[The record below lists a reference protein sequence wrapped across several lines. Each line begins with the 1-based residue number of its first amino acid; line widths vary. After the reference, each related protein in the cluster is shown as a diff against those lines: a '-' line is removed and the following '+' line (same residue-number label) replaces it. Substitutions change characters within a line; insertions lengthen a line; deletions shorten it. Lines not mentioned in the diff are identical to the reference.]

1 MNIAQISK
9 LGGRG
14 ASLLAKMLE
23 VAPLFRAADFKLD
36 ASTHLVVADKDSHTS
51 TAARAEGSALQRD
64 AQVPSP
70 VSRNLALYGRE
81 ISVDDVRKLDSN
93 VGISPAGLR
102 LFADRRLMG
111 LAGKLA
117 TEVQDQIFVGS
128 DTSNEMLGV
137 GVFVK
142 DAASGGQT
150 TKLGFTTA
158 ELAAMNTNV
167 SLQLNSTD
175 NQYEFI
181 EMLDREI
188 AKVPGANA
196 LVVNVNLGARMNT
209 IARKVAALSET
220 RDQFGV
226 PIQTYNG
233 IPIVKV
239 PITTITQTESDGN
252 NSDCTSLWVVRFAE
266 DLGVSIA
273 TNSGFYFQDFD
284 EVEAKP
290 NGIARLQF
298 FLNLVCERTDAL
310 RRLSRIRL

>member
-1 MNIAQISK
+1 MNIAQISR
-9 LGGRG
+9 LGSRG
-14 ASLLAKMLE
+14 AALLAKMLE

-51 TAARAEGSALQRD
+51 SAARAEGAALQRD
-64 AQVPSP
+64 AQAPSP

-81 ISVDDVRKLDSN
+81 ISVDDVRKLDAN

-128 DTSNEMLGV
+128 DATNEMLGIAD
-137 GVFVK
+137 FVK
-142 DAASGGQT
+142 DAAAGGQT

-167 SLQLNSTD
+167 SLQLNTSD
-175 NQYEFI
+175 NQNEFI
-181 EMLDREI
+181 EMLEREI

-196 LVVNVNLGARMNT
+196 LICNVNLGARVST
-209 IARKVAALSET
+209 IGRRLGAAGET
-220 RDQFGV
+220 KDNFGV
-226 PIQTYNG
+226 PVQTFNG

-252 NSDCTSLWVVRFAE
+252 NVDCTSLWVVRFAE

-273 TNSGFYFQDFD
+273 TNSGFYFQDFE